1 MQTSKTH
8 QWKQM
13 GRRNAP
19 LQTDL
24 TNLKTQHYANLVLRP
39 SSAFK
44 KYFTDIIS
52 A

>member
-8 QWKQM
+8 QWKWM

-19 LQTDL
+19 VQIDL
-24 TNLKTQHYANLVLRP
+24 ANLKTWHYANLVLGP
-39 SSAFK
+39 LSAFK